1 MVNIANR
8 PRTLLGHYE
17 LIRFIGRGGSANV
30 YLARHV
36 HLRTLH
42 AIKFLKTPLARK
54 GQRKFLEE
62 ARLVAT
68 LENEY
73 IVRIQDYGV
82 YKGIPYIVMSYA
94 PHGSL
99 RDQYARGTQLSFEM
113 ILNYLEQIAEALD
126 YLHDQNLIHLD
137 IKLENLLLGRSY
149 DVLLSD
155 FGITEA
161 AHRAP
166 GSRSG
171 TITHMSPEHL
181 RGNPCP
187 ASDQYALAVSVYEM
201 LTGQLPFSGTR
212 VEVKWK
218 HLHERPGSLRALA
231 PDIPPAMDKVVRR
244 ALSKNPQQRYPSVGA
259 FVAAFKKAMPPV
271 QLPAETLSTRDY
283 LLKIETWEEINR
295 FFASKIFI
303 STVVGVL
310 TYLPSKNINFA
321 LIAFGVSLPW
331 VPLPAVFRERNRM
344 ALAIAIIALL
354 ISIVFSFALQNLAA
368 FPITQVILLTLCKWI
383 TICRKW
389 LLSRQ

>member
-1 MVNIANR
+1 MVTITNHSRIFI
-8 PRTLLGHYE
+8 GHYE
-17 LIRFIGRGGSANV
+17 RIRFIGRGGSANV

-42 AIKFLKTPLARK
+42 AIKFLKTPLARR

-62 ARLVAT
+62 ARLLAA
-68 LENEY
+68 LENEH
-73 IVRIQDYGV
+73 IVRIQDYGM

-99 RDQYARGTQLSFEM
+99 RDQYGHGTQLSFDM

-126 YLHDQNLIHLD
+126 YLHDRNLIHLD
-137 IKLENLLLGRSY
+137 IKLENLLLGRNY
-149 DVLLSD
+149 EVLLSD

-161 AHRAP
+161 AHRAA

-171 TITHMSPEHL
+171 TITHMSPEHW

-187 ASDQYALAVSVYEM
+187 ASDQYALAICVYEL
-201 LTGQLPFSGTR
+201 LTGQLPFRGTSAQIQR
-212 VEVKWK
+212 Q
-218 HLHERPGSLRALA
+218 HLHDRPASLRTLA
-231 PDIPPAMDKVVRR
+231 PDIPPAMEKVVLR
-244 ALSKNPQQRYPSVGA
+244 ALSKDPRRRYPNVGA

-271 QLPAETLSTRDY
+271 QLPPEAQPAPDY
-283 LLKIETWEEINR
+283 LLKVETWEEISR

-303 STVVGVL
+303 STVVGIL
-310 TYLPSKNINFA
+310 TYLLSKDINFA
-321 LIAFGVSLPW
+321 LITAGASLPW
-331 VPLPAVFRERNRM
+331 VPLPAVFRKRNRL
-344 ALAIAIIALL
+344 ALTIAIIALL
-354 ISIVFSFALQNLAA
+354 ISIVFGFALQNLAA

-389 LLSRQ
+389 LLTRQ

>member
-1 MVNIANR
+1 MVNLANR
-8 PRTLLGHYE
+8 PKQLLGHYE
-17 LIRFIGRGGSANV
+17 LIRFIGRGGFADV
-30 YLARHV
+30 WLAWHIHLGTSHAV
-36 HLRTLH
+36 KILRT
-42 AIKFLKTPLARK
+42 PLVRNE
-54 GQRKFLEE
+54 RRRFLEE
-62 ARLVAT
+62 ARLLAA
-68 LENEY
+68 LENEH

-82 YKGIPYIVMSYA
+82 QNGIPYLVMSYA
-94 PHGSL
+94 PNGSL
-99 RDQYARGTQLSFEM
+99 RDRYPRGTQLSF
-113 ILNYLEQIAEALD
+113 NTTAHYLAQIAEALD
-126 YLHDQNLIHLD
+126 YLHAQHLIHLD
-137 IKLENLLLGRSY
+137 VKPENLLMGRNFE
-149 DVLLSD
+149 VLLGD

-161 AHRAP
+161 VHRAS

-171 TITHMSPEHL
+171 TVSHMSPEHL
-181 RGNPCP
+181 RADPCA
-187 ASDQYALAVSVYEM
+187 ASDQYALAVCAHEW
-201 LTGQLPFSGTR
+201 LTGQLPFKGTSA
-212 VEVKWK
+212 EMKWK

-259 FVAAFKKAMPPV
+259 FVAAFKEAMPPV

-354 ISIVFSFALQNLAA
+354 ISIVFSF
-368 FPITQVILLTLCKWI
+368 
-383 TICRKW
+383 
-389 LLSRQ
+389 